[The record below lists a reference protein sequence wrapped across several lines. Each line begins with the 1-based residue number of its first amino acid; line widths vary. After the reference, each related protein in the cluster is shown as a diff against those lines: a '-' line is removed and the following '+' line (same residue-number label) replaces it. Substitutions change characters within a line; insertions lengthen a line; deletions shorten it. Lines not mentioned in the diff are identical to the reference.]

1 MITSMEVSH
10 IVVEIVQQHLHRK
23 ILKTKRKLQE
33 PYDKRTPGLFKVEAQ
48 CNKMADL
55 EIDDDF
61 ESLMEV
67 NDDEIVSKESFRP
80 TISHS

>member
-1 MITSMEVSH
+1 M
-10 IVVEIVQQHLHRK
+10 
-23 ILKTKRKLQE
+23 
-33 PYDKRTPGLFKVEAQ
+33 EAQ

-80 TISHS
+80 TISYS